1 MNTRPRPAPPGGVF
15 HVAHMLTANDATTL
29 TLNDAEQSGLQDSS
43 NEQTVAGRH
52 HPTISRCP
60 PYR

>member
-29 TLNDAEQSGLQDSS
+29 TLNDAEHWLRVTATRRG
-43 NEQTVAGRH
+43 
-52 HPTISRCP
+52 
-60 PYR
+60 

>member
-29 TLNDAEQSGLQDSS
+29 TLNDAEH
-43 NEQTVAGRH
+43 TAWPRAHVM
-52 HPTISRCP
+52 
-60 PYR
+60 

>member
-29 TLNDAEQSGLQDSS
+29 TLNDAEQTGPPRMTAPCPDP
-43 NEQTVAGRH
+43 GR
-52 HPTISRCP
+52 
-60 PYR
+60 

>member
-29 TLNDAEQSGLQDSS
+29 TLNDAEQQPGSQDTS
-43 NEQTVAGRH
+43 Q
-52 HPTISRCP
+52 RC
-60 PYR
+60 

>member
-29 TLNDAEQSGLQDSS
+29 TLNDAEQTGPDGTASQADSAS
-43 NEQTVAGRH
+43 YASSPPTVMRD
-52 HPTISRCP
+52 R
-60 PYR
+60 